1 MKKNTVSIG
10 NSGEYFVAAELERR
24 GFTAA
29 VPMANTK
36 DFDILARNKETDTQV
51 AIQVKTNHGKKTTW
65 TLSQKNENINKE
77 DVFYIFVVLNE
88 LQYPEYY
95 IMESKFVA
103 ESIKKSHQD
112 FLSKKKK
119 DGTPT
124 KDTRIRKFS
133 FVIDKY
139 NPLSLKSEDFKDKW
153 DKLK

>member
-1 MKKNTVSIG
+1 MKENTVSIG

-77 DVFYIFVVLNE
+77 NVFYIFVVLNE

-103 ESIKKSHQD
+103 ESIKKDCENSP
-112 FLSKKKK
+112 FCLFKS
-119 DGTPT
+119 
-124 KDTRIRKFS
+124 FS
-133 FVIDKY
+133 GAFAELFAE
-139 NPLSLKSEDFKDKW
+139 P
-153 DKLK
+153 